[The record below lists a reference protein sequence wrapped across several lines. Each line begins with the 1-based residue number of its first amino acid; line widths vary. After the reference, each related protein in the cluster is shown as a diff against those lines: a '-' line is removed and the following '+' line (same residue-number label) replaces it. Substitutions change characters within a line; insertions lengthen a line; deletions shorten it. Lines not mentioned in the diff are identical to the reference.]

1 VCRRQR
7 AEALKKYVF
16 GRGLPESVIVRREVV
31 GTATTRWLLALAI
44 LLASGAQAHAA
55 LEVALPLEAWLVILA
70 IVIAI
75 ALILFAISG
84 MGRFVKWFSTRSHG
98 AKALISV
105 LVLSAVVV
113 AMWIYR
119 EPVSDGWNLV
129 LNKLHHHGPNF
140 HDYVLT
146 AERERAL
153 KPLEVFRECDKNC
166 PEMVVIPAG
175 RFMMGS
181 PVNEK
186 GRRDNEDDG
195 HGHRHEVTIARPFAV
210 GKLDVTFAEWRECE
224 SSGACAHVEKTPP
237 EEDMASFP
245 IADVNWYDA
254 KAYVAWL
261 SRMTNKTYRLLTE
274 AEWEYAARAG
284 TTTTYYFGDSCSSC
298 KFSLY
303 GMGVRRRAALDGPNP
318 FGLYD
323 MADSVEQWVE
333 DCYHPNYDG
342 APADGSAWAG
352 RDCSDRAIRG
362 SVVSDRRM
370 AGRTN
375 LNPRSTSKV
384 APPDLGFRVARTLTP

>member
-1 VCRRQR
+1 M
-7 AEALKKYVF
+7 E
-16 GRGLPESVIVRREVV
+16 
-31 GTATTRWLLALAI
+31 TAMTRCLAALAI
-44 LLASGAQAHAA
+44 LLASAARAHAA
-55 LEVALPLEAWLVILA
+55 IEVALPLEAWLVILA

-75 ALILFAISG
+75 ALIVFAING
-84 MGRFVKWFSTRSHG
+84 MGRFVKWFSTRSYG
-98 AKALISV
+98 AKALISI

-119 EPVSDGWNLV
+119 EPVTDGWNLV

-153 KPLEVFRECDKNC
+153 KPLDVFRECDKNC

-195 HGHRHEVTIARPFAV
+195 HGHQHEVTIARPFAV
-210 GKLDVTFAEWRECE
+210 GKLDVTSAEWRECE
-224 SSGACAHVEKTPP
+224 FSGACAHVEKMPP
-237 EEDMASFP
+237 EEDMTSFP
-245 IADVNWYDA
+245 IADVSWYDA

-261 SRMTNKTYRLLTE
+261 SRMTNKAYRLLTE

-284 TTTTYYFGDSCSSC
+284 TTTAYYWGNSCTTCSWSPYSSGAR
-298 KFSLY
+298 KKA
-303 GMGVRRRAALDGPNP
+303 GLDGPNA

-323 MADSVEQWVE
+323 MAGNVAQWVE
-333 DCYHPNYDG
+333 DCYHPNYDA
-342 APADGSAWAG
+342 APVDGSAWVG
-352 RDCSDRAIRG
+352 EGCSDRVIRA
-362 SVVSDRRM
+362 SMLSDRRM

-375 LNPRSTSKV
+375 LDARSKSKIER
-384 APPDLGFRVARTLTP
+384 PDLGFRVARTLVP